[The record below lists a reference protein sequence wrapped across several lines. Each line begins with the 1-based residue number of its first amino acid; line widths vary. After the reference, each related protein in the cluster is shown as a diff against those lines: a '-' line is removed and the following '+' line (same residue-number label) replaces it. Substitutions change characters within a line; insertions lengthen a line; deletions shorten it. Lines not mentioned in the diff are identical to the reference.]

1 MNITNTHKTTSKT
14 YTTNLFNYL
23 SRVKADEINLI
34 KLSIKYKYIKGGNVN
49 YQIFGGHSPPK

>member
-1 MNITNTHKTTSKT
+1 MNTKNTPNATSKT

-23 SRVKADEINLI
+23 SRVKHAEINLI
-34 KLSIKYKYIKGGNVN
+34 KLSIKYKSIKGGSMN